1 MAGKELLLVCASLN
15 VTDLQAVKL
24 KIIVPPFTRILALVC
39 FYRNYLTKPIFSLQ
53 IPTLYTRPAYSWKM
67 LTNSAF
73 SVHTIV
79 WQALPCPRCVHCHG
93 RLSRCCDNI
102 WTSKAVD
109 SIFQSFFLVFL
120 SWVVGVMT
128 SNVYVC
134 AIALD
139 RWALMVNRGDVGI
152 ESSLMLNIKTGP
164 EYQLFSL
171 CCTMVVFGG

>member
-1 MAGKELLLVCASLN
+1 
-15 VTDLQAVKL
+15 
-24 KIIVPPFTRILALVC
+24 
-39 FYRNYLTKPIFSLQ
+39 
-53 IPTLYTRPAYSWKM
+53 
-67 LTNSAF
+67 
-73 SVHTIV
+73 
-79 WQALPCPRCVHCHG
+79 
-93 RLSRCCDNI
+93 
-102 WTSKAVD
+102 
-109 SIFQSFFLVFL
+109 
-120 SWVVGVMT
+120 MT